1 MFPGFDPASFRDHSA
16 RVCLGMDGQVFRL
29 LDASAAANWRGLQQS
44 GFFPRAHTAG
54 KVIGTREVSRQS
66 VLEAGLSLDAGWELF
81 LRHERIPCLSY
92 PHEWPFGM
100 LRAAALCQLELLID
114 SLGEGYTLKDGTA
127 YNVQFRG
134 CDPVFIDVASW
145 EPLPAGA
152 PWTGYGQ
159 FCQTQLLPLFLRA
172 YHQVD
177 YQPWLRGRLE
187 GLRPDDFRR
196 FCSFRDWLRPGVF
209 VHGVLHASLQ
219 RSRTVGDA
227 DVRSGLARQGL
238 PPEAV
243 LRTAR
248 QLHRLV
254 DRLQW
259 QIPRSDW
266 SDYQP
271 AYSDVDWESKRRFVA
286 EALAEISPECVWD
299 VGCNTGT
306 FSRLAAE
313 VAELVVALDA
323 DHACVEQLYRD
334 LRTNRPP
341 ETAGAILPLVHNF
354 ADPSPGLGWR
364 GTERPALSARSR
376 PDLILCLAVVHHL
389 VLGSG
394 LRLDDVIAWLAETT
408 QAVVLEF
415 VTLED
420 PQARRIVRN
429 RRDDLSGY
437 SLEACRAA
445 LRMHFGRV
453 RELPLECGTRTL
465 LLAQGAG
472 ASAGGSEE

>member
-1 MFPGFDPASFRDHSA
+1 MLPGFDPASFRDRSA
-16 RVCLGMDGQVFRL
+16 RVCLGSDGRVFRL
-29 LDASAAANWRGLQQS
+29 LDAAAAANWRGLQATE
-44 GFFPRAHTAG
+44 FFPRGVAAG
-54 KVIGTREVSRQS
+54 SVIGTNEVSRRA
-66 VLEAGLSLDAGWELF
+66 VEEADLALDAGWELF
-81 LRHERIPCLSY
+81 LEHERIPCLSY

-114 SLGEGYTLKDGTA
+114 SLAEGYTLKDGTA

-145 EPLPAGA
+145 EPLPPGA

-159 FCQTQLLPLFLRA
+159 FCQTQLLPLFWRA
-172 YHQVD
+172 YQQLD

-196 FCSFRDWLRPGVF
+196 CCSLRDWLRPGVF

-219 RSRTVGDA
+219 RSRTVGDT

-238 PPEAV
+238 PAESV

-271 AYSDVDWESKRRFVA
+271 AYSDADWERKRRFVA
-286 EALAEISPECVWD
+286 EALAEVNPACVWD

-306 FSRLAAE
+306 FSRQAAE
-313 VAELVVALDA
+313 VADLVVALDA

-334 LRTNRPP
+334 LRTNGPP
-341 ETAGAILPLVHNF
+341 PGAGAILPLVHNF

-364 GTERPALSARSR
+364 GTERPPLTARSR
-376 PDLILCLAVVHHL
+376 PDLVLCLAVVHHL

-394 LRLDDVIAWLAETT
+394 LRLEDVIAWLAETT
-408 QAVVLEF
+408 GAVVLEF
-415 VTLED
+415 VALED

-429 RRDDLSGY
+429 R
-437 SLEACRAA
+437 
-445 LRMHFGRV
+445 
-453 RELPLECGTRTL
+453 
-465 LLAQGAG
+465 
-472 ASAGGSEE
+472 